1 MASLNV
7 EPEPE
12 QEPEPEPE
20 PESKPEAV
28 HNASGGIRA
37 IVLYDY
43 EVGRY
48 PPSTPRLFMNA
59 VNRLKRKTKCPS
71 SKVRS

>member
-12 QEPEPEPE
+12 PEPEPELEPEPE

-43 EVGRY
+43 EVG
-48 PPSTPRLFMNA
+48 
-59 VNRLKRKTKCPS
+59 
-71 SKVRS
+71 